1 MTRAPL
7 DLIDVDHLHT
17 GEELEIR
24 AVVRKLVDAQPK
36 TVIVDH
42 KISPIDETVRFQR
55 VEKSD
60 IIGRVACTE
69 M

>member
-1 MTRAPL
+1 LRGANAWTTGANDKIHFGL
-7 DLIDVDHLHT
+7 DDC
-17 GEELEIR
+17 R
-24 AVVRKLVDAQPK
+24 RVVRKLVDAQPK
-36 TVIVDH
+36 TLIVDH

-60 IIGRVACTE
+60 IIGRVAWTE